1 MIKLE
6 NISKNLGNFKL
17 KNINLEL
24 KEEEYFTILGPTG
37 TGKSILLEVIAG
49 LQQPEEGD
57 IWFGDKLVNDL
68 PPEERQ
74 IGMVYQNY
82 MLFPHLNV
90 KDNILFGLKI
100 RRESATRKKRKLQEI
115 VSLLGISNFLDRSI
129 KTLSGGEKQRVALA
143 RALIISPNVLLLD
156 EPLSALDPSTK
167 TKIQQDLKRV
177 HTELGT
183 TTLHVTHDFNEAL
196 SLADRIAIMQQGEIV
211 QIGPSQQVFK
221 QPESSFVAEFV
232 GSKNIFVGK
241 IIYKDDKKLIKVNDD
256 VELEIATEKEG
267 QVSLI
272 IRPEDIIISLRSFNS
287 SARNS
292 YQGVVKA
299 IEKRMSIVEVIVDIG
314 IEITAYVTY
323 RSLEEME
330 IEPEEEVYIT
340 FKATAG
346 HIIEKVNDTTK
357 IRGV

>member
-6 NISKNLGNFKL
+6 NISKDLGDFKL
-17 KNINLEL
+17 KDINLEL

-49 LQQPEEGD
+49 LQQPETGD
-57 IWFGDKLVNDL
+57 IWFEDELINNL
-68 PPEERQ
+68 PPEDRQ
-74 IGMVYQNY
+74 IGMVYQDY

-90 KDNILFGLKI
+90 KKNILFGLKI
-100 RRESATRKKRKLQEI
+100 RKESTAKKKKKLQEV
-115 VSLLGISNFLDRSI
+115 VSLLGINNLLDRSI

-143 RALIISPNVLLLD
+143 RALIISPKILLLD

-167 TKIQQDLKRV
+167 SKIQQDLKRV

-211 QIGPSQQVFK
+211 QVGSPQQVFRR
-221 QPESSFVAEFV
+221 PESNFVAEFV
-232 GSKNIFVGK
+232 GSKNIFVGQAVH
-241 IIYKDDKKLIKVNDD
+241 KDNRTVIEVNDN
-256 VELEIATEKEG
+256 VGLEIATEKEG
-267 QVSLI
+267 KVNLI
-272 IRPEDIIISLRSFNS
+272 IRPEDIILSLQSFSS

-292 YQGVVKA
+292 YQGIVKE
-299 IEKRMSIVEVIVDIG
+299 IKKRLSIVEVKVDIG
-314 IEITAYVTY
+314 IEIIAYVTY

-330 IEPEEEVYIT
+330 IEPEKEVYIT

-346 HIIEKVNDTTK
+346 HVIEDVTNMKK
-357 IRGV
+357 I